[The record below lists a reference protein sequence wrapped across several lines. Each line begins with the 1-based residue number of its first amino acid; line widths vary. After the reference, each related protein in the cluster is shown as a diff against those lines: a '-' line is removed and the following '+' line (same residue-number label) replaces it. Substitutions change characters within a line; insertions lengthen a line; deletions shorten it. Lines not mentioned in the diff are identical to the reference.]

1 MEVLIERLNDQ
12 GLGICYV
19 DNIITFVP
27 NTVIG
32 DLVDIE
38 IIKKYKK
45 YNKACVNKYIKKSP
59 KRINAICP
67 YADEC
72 GGCTLMNIP
81 YQTGL
86 EYKINKV
93 KNILKK
99 FANIDTNLEI
109 ISFNNINYRNKI
121 TIHVKDKKI
130 GYYQD
135 KSNNL
140 VAIDNCLIAN
150 REINKF
156 LKEINKYNIINGEV
170 VIRCNYNNE
179 LLINFL
185 TKDKLQIIKSNLK
198 IVGILQNDKVIVGD
212 NYFVEKI
219 NNLYFKVSYNSFF
232 QINRDITSYL
242 FDFIKDNILKNKNVL
257 DLYCGV
263 GTLGLNIARE
273 ENKVYGIEV
282 VRNAV
287 ENAITNSKINNI
299 NNVYYLCGEV
309 SNCIDKI
316 KDKIEVVIIDP
327 PRSGLDSKSISVI
340 NKMLPEQIIYV
351 SCNPI
356 TLARDLNNFKDYKLD
371 KIVALDMFPNTYH
384 VECVCVLSLKNRR
397 RLV

>member
-27 NTVIG
+27 NTVVG

-72 GGCTLMNIP
+72 GGCALMNIP

-135 KSNNL
+135 KSNN
-140 VAIDNCLIAN
+140 N
-150 REINKF
+150 
-156 LKEINKYNIINGEV
+156 
-170 VIRCNYNNE
+170 
-179 LLINFL
+179 
-185 TKDKLQIIKSNLK
+185 
-198 IVGILQNDKVIVGD
+198 
-212 NYFVEKI
+212 
-219 NNLYFKVSYNSFF
+219 
-232 QINRDITSYL
+232 YL
-242 FDFIKDNILKNKNVL
+242 F
-257 DLYCGV
+257 
-263 GTLGLNIARE
+263 
-273 ENKVYGIEV
+273 
-282 VRNAV
+282 
-287 ENAITNSKINNI
+287 
-299 NNVYYLCGEV
+299 
-309 SNCIDKI
+309 
-316 KDKIEVVIIDP
+316 
-327 PRSGLDSKSISVI
+327 
-340 NKMLPEQIIYV
+340 
-351 SCNPI
+351 
-356 TLARDLNNFKDYKLD
+356 
-371 KIVALDMFPNTYH
+371 
-384 VECVCVLSLKNRR
+384 
-397 RLV
+397 